1 MIRRKSGTADRQ
13 TKASVGVVSVSLC
26 LLSVY
31 RSPYLPTPVPLT
43 YRGLPID
50 TRTVVYT
57 AGGTIDAPCQP
68 ASPPTH
74 PFNAHEVASLPSG
87 LKGGRSGLVLA
98 LPEASIAWHA
108 IEASGRFRG
117 AAHHRDGA

>member
-1 MIRRKSGTADRQ
+1 MIRRKSLWRRRLSPRRDRQ
-13 TKASVGVVSVSLC
+13 TDRQSGR
-26 LLSVY
+26 LSVY